1 MIAGL
6 PWTAW
11 LLIAAATLPALMLA
25 LVFYIAH
32 RDERHPGTRN

>member
-11 LLIAAATLPALMLA
+11 LLMVVTVAPALA
-25 LVFYIAH
+25 LVSVFYLSH
-32 RDERHPGTRN
+32 RRRTNR

>member
-11 LLIAAATLPALMLA
+11 LLIAASTLPALSLA
-25 LVFYIAH
+25 LAFYLAH
-32 RDERHPGTRN
+32 RDERHPGTRS